1 LYNEIQNSRLYI
13 KLRSAGQTRRHDQL
27 VTVNFKSSHD
37 VFICMPGDN
46 HNYRVGQL
54 KWGQLTFCW

>member
-1 LYNEIQNSRLYI
+1 VYVTAEVKLNNSTLIDGGPLCFLYFFEN
-13 KLRSAGQTRRHDQL
+13 
-27 VTVNFKSSHD
+27 
-37 VFICMPGDN
+37 N